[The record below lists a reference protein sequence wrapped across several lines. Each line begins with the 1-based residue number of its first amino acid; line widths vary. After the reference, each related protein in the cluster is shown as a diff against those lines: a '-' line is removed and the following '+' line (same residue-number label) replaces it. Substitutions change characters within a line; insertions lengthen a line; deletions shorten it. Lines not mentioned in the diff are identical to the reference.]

1 MVRPERRTK
10 GDIAA
15 AVTIGVVVAVVA
27 ALIWWT
33 SDARATISR
42 PAAVPVPNPT
52 SAREVPAS
60 LKELWTAASPAT
72 TAPVLV
78 GGTVATGDG
87 RRVDGRDSATGQSR
101 WSYTRDADLCGLSWV
116 YHYAVAV
123 YRDDRGCGQVST
135 VDGSTGVRGPA
146 RSGYADRHVRL
157 SSDGTTVLSV
167 GSTRLEL
174 WRSDMVRMLVYGETD
189 ARVKPVNRGLHS
201 GCTLESAVASSSA
214 VSVLEACA
222 NQADLRL
229 VLLRPGK
236 DDDEPQQHL
245 VAEPGIRAGSGARVL
260 AVSATNTAIY
270 LPTPQPRVEVID
282 ETGTTVASTLMPK
295 PPSASAVATQT
306 GSLVTWWTG
315 DALVVFDSTSL
326 TQRYTIAAG
335 ETTAPLGPG
344 AMMAGQL
351 LVPVT
356 DGIGVYDPLSGANN
370 RYIPVHR
377 PPGNSAVIPAVS
389 GSRVFEQRGDTVVA
403 LG

>member
-1 MVRPERRTK
+1 M
-10 GDIAA
+10 A
-15 AVTIGVVVAVVA
+15 AVTIAAVVA
-27 ALIWWT
+27 AVASLIWWT

-42 PAAVPVPNPT
+42 PAAVPAPSPT
-52 SAREVPAS
+52 PAREVPAS
-60 LKELWTAASPAT
+60 LKELWRAVSPAT
-72 TAPVLV
+72 TTPVLV

-87 RRVDGRDSATGQSR
+87 RRVDGRDPATGESR
-101 WSYTRDADLCGLSWV
+101 WSYARDTDLCGVSWV

-135 VDGSTGVRGPA
+135 IDGSTGSRGAA
-146 RSGYADRHVRL
+146 RSGYADQHVRL
-157 SSDGTTVLSV
+157 SSDGTTVLSA

-174 WRSDMVRMLVYGETD
+174 WRSDMVRMLAYGEID
-189 ARVKPVNRGLHS
+189 ARLKPSSRGLHS
-201 GCTLESAVASSSA
+201 GCTLESAAASSSA

-222 NQADLRL
+222 NEADVRL

-260 AVSATNTAIY
+260 TVSATNTAVY
-270 LPTPQPRVEVID
+270 LPSPQPRVDVID
-282 ETGTTVASTLMPK
+282 ETGTTVASTLLPK
-295 PPSASAVATQT
+295 PPSSSAVASQT
-306 GSLVTWWTG
+306 GNLVTWWTG
-315 DALVVFDSTSL
+315 DALIAFDSTNL

-335 ETTAPLGPG
+335 ETTAPMGPG
-344 AMMAGQL
+344 VMMAGQL

-370 RYIPVHR
+370 RYIPVNR
-377 PPGNSAVIPAVS
+377 PPSKAAVIPAVS